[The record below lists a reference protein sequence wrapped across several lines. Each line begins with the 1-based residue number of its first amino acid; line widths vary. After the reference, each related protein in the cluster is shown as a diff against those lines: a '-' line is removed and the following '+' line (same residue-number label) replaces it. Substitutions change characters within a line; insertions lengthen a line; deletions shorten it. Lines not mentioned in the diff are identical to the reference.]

1 MAEGAKGG
9 SLELQLTA
17 EEQEL
22 LTSILGRRHRELQK
36 EIPHT
41 DLRDF
46 KQTLRHNESIIES
59 LLSRL
64 RGSYVTKAS

>member
-1 MAEGAKGG
+1 M
-9 SLELQLTA
+9 ELHLTA

-22 LTSILGRRHRELQK
+22 LTSILERRYRELQK

-41 DLRDF
+41 DHRDF
-46 KQTLRHNESIIES
+46 RQTLRHNENIIES

-64 RGSYVTKAS
+64 RSSYIAKVS

>member
-1 MAEGAKGG
+1 M
-9 SLELQLTA
+9 ELHLTA

-22 LTSILGRRHRELQK
+22 LTSILERRYRELQK

-41 DLRDF
+41 DHRDF
-46 KQTLRHNESIIES
+46 RQTLRHNENIIES

-64 RGSYVTKAS
+64 RSSYIAKAS

>member
-1 MAEGAKGG
+1 M
-9 SLELQLTA
+9 ELQLTA

-22 LTSILGRRHRELQK
+22 LTGILERRHRELQK

-41 DLRDF
+41 DHRDF

>member
-1 MAEGAKGG
+1 M
-9 SLELQLTA
+9 ELHLTA

-22 LTSILGRRHRELQK
+22 LTSILERRYRELQK

-41 DLRDF
+41 DHRDF
-46 KQTLRHNESIIES
+46 KQALRHNESIIES

-64 RGSYVTKAS
+64 RGSYITKAS